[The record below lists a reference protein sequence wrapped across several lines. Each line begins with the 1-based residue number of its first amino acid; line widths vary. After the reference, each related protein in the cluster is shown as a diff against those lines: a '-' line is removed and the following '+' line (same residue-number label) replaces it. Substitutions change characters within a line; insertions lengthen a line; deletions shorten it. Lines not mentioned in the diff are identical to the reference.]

1 VHHVH
6 SLLKADVESR
16 RHNKENELSTD
27 AGSEAGF
34 AGCDLQPLFVK
45 HSSGELVF
53 FCDLGMCVR
62 ACAVSIPS

>member
-1 VHHVH
+1 MHHVYNQ
-6 SLLKADVESR
+6 LKADVESR
-16 RHNKENELSTD
+16 RHNKENELTTD
-27 AGSEAGF
+27 GDSEAGF
-34 AGCDLQPLFVK
+34 AASDLQPLFVK